1 MLGWLARCW
10 LTGSVSSS
18 RRGVTRE
25 SPGPERVLF
34 PGSVHSV
41 EAAAPARFCFGGLI
55 RSLPDSLPRVVARY
69 RPASKCSF
77 RADAETTSPT
87 AKEFNVAM
95 SIVAEHYEIVI
106 AADTHAATHT
116 LALVNA
122 VNGAVDSQEVFPNTP
137 AGLDRACRWITR
149 MAVGKSTLVVV
160 EGIGSYGAGLADR
173 VADAGLLVV
182 EPSAMPAA
190 QRRGIGKTDGLDA
203 VRIARSVLGVETSR
217 LRFPRS
223 TGPRVALRVLAV
235 AREQMVAER
244 TRVINALTA
253 LLRTV
258 DLGVDTRKPLAHSQ
272 FKVIVAWRNRN
283 EDPVTGIC
291 RQEAIRLA
299 KRITDLDAEL
309 ADNRKRLDVTVAD
322 VAPELCELP
331 GVGSVVA
338 ASVLT
343 AWSHPGRVRSE
354 AAFAALAGT
363 CPIPAS
369 SGNTVRHRLNRGGDR
384 RLNRALTT
392 IVIVRMRIHAPT
404 RAYVARRRAEGRT
417 TKEIMRSLK
426 RYITRQLYRTLAAA
440 HPRAVAT

>member
-1 MLGWLARCW
+1 
-10 LTGSVSSS
+10 
-18 RRGVTRE
+18 
-25 SPGPERVLF
+25 
-34 PGSVHSV
+34 
-41 EAAAPARFCFGGLI
+41 
-55 RSLPDSLPRVVARY
+55 
-69 RPASKCSF
+69 
-77 RADAETTSPT
+77 
-87 AKEFNVAM
+87 M